1 MEKTFNFGEDSLKL
15 NKTILCGIVNVTPDS
30 FSDGGRWHS
39 TEKAI
44 EHGLELVE
52 QGAEILDIGGE
63 STRPGSDP
71 VPSEEEFERIKEVI
85 IGLKEKTDVPISV
98 DTWKADVAKWALEAG
113 ADIINDITGLFGD
126 PDMAKVVGK
135 KRAGLIIM
143 HNPTLYRPDH
153 PSSKIFP
160 VFGEGQNAF
169 TKEEQMMMNSTEIET
184 SMMMFF
190 DKSLKKAKSAGIL
203 KNQIMLD
210 PGIGFGL
217 TRRENFVLCNSFPLL
232 KKEGYFSFVGVSR
245 KRFIASLLEE
255 NGYNLKGEE
264 EMNHELK
271 DLGGAVLTAL
281 ATYEGVDVLRVHDVE
296 KHRISQIIANAVRLA
311 EEDEDLDLPEYK

>member
-184 SMMMFF
+184 SMMIFF

-264 EMNHELK
+264 ETTHELK

>member
-264 EMNHELK
+264 ETNHELK